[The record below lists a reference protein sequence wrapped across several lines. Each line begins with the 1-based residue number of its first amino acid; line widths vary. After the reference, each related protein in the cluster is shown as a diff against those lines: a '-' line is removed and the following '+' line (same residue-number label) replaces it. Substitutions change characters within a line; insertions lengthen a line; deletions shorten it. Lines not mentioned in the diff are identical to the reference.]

1 MHYTVWNSET
11 PKEEQMAGSM
21 DTHGLRIAIIGGGI
35 GGLTLAI
42 ALRQRGMTAE
52 VFEQAPELA
61 EIGAAVA
68 LSANSTRELQRLG
81 VLDGITAAS
90 TEPSELIYRGW
101 RDDRR
106 IAAFPVHKD
115 LAYQKRFGAPIT
127 AYTALTFRKS
137 SA

>member
-1 MHYTVWNSET
+1 MHYTLWNPET

-35 GGLTLAI
+35 CGLTLAI
-42 ALRQRGMTAE
+42 AVRQRGMTAE
-52 VFEQAPELA
+52 GFEQGPELGG
-61 EIGAAVA
+61 IGAGGA
-68 LSANSTRELQRLG
+68 LSPNSPRELQRLG

-115 LAYQKRFGAPIT
+115 LA
-127 AYTALTFRKS
+127 
-137 SA
+137 